1 MKLTKRMQNALIQWL
16 ILNSIILMIFIW
28 VFFWKVYPNIQIYE
42 EKKQELQDLAISFQ
56 ELQTTGISFDQFKD
70 SLAQLGLLQDS
81 YISGILQNIDA
92 VFFQKHFQNTEGWS
106 YEEFLKKQET
116 ALVALKNSP
125 EYTEKNIMIDTIL
138 PFYTGNKNSPTES
151 LNDVSFINYVES
163 ILYNFNLESTGDIGV
178 GELEKVESLH
188 SHDMQQIP
196 SDVPQKSPLQEDIYR
211 IPLSFEITGRKSDV
225 LDFLHF
231 FENVGTIQQNEND
244 ISVYS
249 DKVLSQILTDKITPQ
264 NYNIYKN
271 QIGTIEEIQL
281 LQYPDSSN
289 FANQGAYTNL
299 IDTIRSQQGRDAYT
313 VHIVLHFYIS
323 WLPIYKIEENFKKIQ
338 DEIIG
343 LMQKA
348 EESKANISQSW
359 NQNISQISQNLSFLQ
374 SLISTLQ
381 ALQAEV
387 SMMQSTLLTQD
398 IPADIYEKVSQ
409 YQKQLLNIQNL
420 YNSKFINISVK

>member
-1 MKLTKRMQNALIQWL
+1 M
-16 ILNSIILMIFIW
+16 
-28 VFFWKVYPNIQIYE
+28 
-42 EKKQELQDLAISFQ
+42 
-56 ELQTTGISFDQFKD
+56 
-70 SLAQLGLLQDS
+70 
-81 YISGILQNIDA
+81 
-92 VFFQKHFQNTEGWS
+92 
-106 YEEFLKKQET
+106 
-116 ALVALKNSP
+116 ALKNSP

-323 WLPIYKIEENFKKIQ
+323 
-338 DEIIG
+338 
-343 LMQKA
+343 
-348 EESKANISQSW
+348 
-359 NQNISQISQNLSFLQ
+359 
-374 SLISTLQ
+374 
-381 ALQAEV
+381 
-387 SMMQSTLLTQD
+387 
-398 IPADIYEKVSQ
+398 
-409 YQKQLLNIQNL
+409 
-420 YNSKFINISVK
+420 